1 MIRKRSMLSL
11 IGLAGAVAASYSM
24 LDDQKK
30 HQIKNRI
37 QAISNK
43 FQKNN
48 QSFPIQEAGNPIDD
62 NIDNADMV
70 YEGSQFG
77 VDYYNKVKQ

>member
-1 MIRKRSMLSL
+1 MRKRSMFSL

-30 HQIKNRI
+30 HQIKNKI
-37 QAISNK
+37 QEFSSK
-43 FQKNN
+43 FQRKKT
-48 QSFPIQEAGNPIDD
+48 FPIEEAGNPIDD